1 MAVAESALESRDRA
15 SLLALSLISARD
27 LVELESLPP
36 TAPISVLS
44 GVCSSWYSTL
54 VLSLA
59 SANPSACVSAVL
71 SSKTGGYDKSWLP
84 VFVNG
89 D

>member
-1 MAVAESALESRDRA
+1 VLESRDRA

-27 LVELESLPP
+27 LVESLPP

-44 GVCSSWYSTL
+44 GVRSSNSRYSTL

-59 SANPSACVSAVL
+59 SANPSSWVSAVF
-71 SSKTGGYDKSWLP
+71 SSKTGG
-84 VFVNG
+84 
-89 D
+89 